1 MRAREYG
8 DPKKMMWGYGYGD
21 GSWVGW
27 LVMGIVMLVFWG
39 MVVAGVIFL
48 VRYLGHGRDQR
59 AGGDALRIL
68 DERFARGEIDADEY
82 SRRRQLL
89 SSP

>member
-1 MRAREYG
+1 
-8 DPKKMMWGYGYGD
+8 MMWGYGYGG

-48 VRYLGHGRDQR
+48 VRYLGHGHDQR
-59 AGGDALRIL
+59 GGGDALRIL

>member
-1 MRAREYG
+1 
-8 DPKKMMWGYGYGD
+8 MMWGYGYGD

-39 MVVAGVIFL
+39 LVVAGVIFAF
-48 VRYLGHGRDQR
+48 RYFGHDHEHRGR
-59 AGGDALRIL
+59 GDALRIL
-68 DERFARGEIDADEY
+68 DERYARGEIDADEY
-82 SRRRQLL
+82 NRRRQLL

>member
-1 MRAREYG
+1 
-8 DPKKMMWGYGYGD
+8 MMWGYGYGG

-27 LVMGIVMLVFWG
+27 LVMGIMMLVFWG
-39 MVVAGVIFL
+39 LVVAGVIFL

-59 AGGDALRIL
+59 GGGDALRIL

>member
-1 MRAREYG
+1 
-8 DPKKMMWGYGYGD
+8 MMWGYGYGD

-39 MVVAGVIFL
+39 MVVTSVIFL

-59 AGGDALRIL
+59 VGGDALRIL

-82 SRRRQLL
+82 GRRRQLL
-89 SSP
+89 TSP

>member
-1 MRAREYG
+1 
-8 DPKKMMWGYGYGD
+8 MMWGYGYGD

-39 MVVAGVIFL
+39 LVVAGVIFL

-59 AGGDALRIL
+59 AGSDALRIL

-82 SRRRQLL
+82 SGRRQLIG
-89 SSP
+89 SS